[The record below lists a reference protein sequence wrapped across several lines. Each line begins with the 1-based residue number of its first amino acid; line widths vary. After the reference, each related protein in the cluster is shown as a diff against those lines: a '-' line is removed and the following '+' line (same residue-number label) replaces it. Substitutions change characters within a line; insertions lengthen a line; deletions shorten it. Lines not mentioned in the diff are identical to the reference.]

1 MTFKIKTQVQAANGF
16 IFDISFKTKSADAI
30 NRYADQLYA
39 AGLKPVDQSPLKT
52 QIEPVGARH
61 ASPNAVPDKSSQT
74 PPATS
79 RFNGKP
85 APQPKQI
92 ASPDKTGHC
101 INITKVSVQAVQRGG
116 NIGSP
121 KWFIETDT
129 EIKFCIFDLDVLVKG
144 KYITRETAMSEA
156 WQKLGA
162 EITIDPPLPATIERP
177 GKWWELMAVTPSQQ
191 HTDTLYP
198 PKEFIPENVVE
209 IIDIEME
216 RKKGGMRDR
225 VIWKGKTDDLD
236 QVIIFSQY
244 NREHIHGVGIDTST
258 WDLPEPYTKSVTINV
273 RDNKPT
279 HVMTADKVW
288 TVARHHKALFNGD
301 IICHR
306 DQDGDIH
313 YLTISKIETRSNN
326 GPSTIQFE
334 GDHPTIEDTF
344 GTFYVCLTPI
354 PLDAVDIPF

>member
-1 MTFKIKTQVQAANGF
+1 MTFKIKTQVQTANGF
-16 IFDISFKTKSADAI
+16 IFGISFKTKSADAI
-30 NRYADQLYA
+30 NRYADQLA
-39 AGLKPVDQSPLKT
+39 EAGLKPVDNPYQSLSGQLVGKAPS
-52 QIEPVGARH
+52 EPSTPPV
-61 ASPNAVPDKSSQT
+61 V

-92 ASPDKTGHC
+92 ASPDKTGHG
-101 INITKVSVQAVQRGG
+101 INITKVTVQAVQRGG

-144 KYITRETAMSEA
+144 KYITRETAMSET

-162 EITIDPPLPATIERP
+162 VITIDPPLPATIKKP
-177 GKWWELMAVTPSQQ
+177 GKWWELLAVTPSQQ

-198 PKEFIPENVVE
+198 PKEFVPENIVQLV
-209 IIDIEME
+209 DIEME

-225 VIWKGKTDDLD
+225 VIWHGKTSDLD
-236 QVIIFSQY
+236 HDIIIHQQH
-244 NREHIHGVGIDTST
+244 REHINEIHDTSR
-258 WDLPEPYTKSVTINV
+258 WEEPDANIDPFTINIK
-273 RDNKPT
+273 DNKPA
-279 HVMTADKVW
+279 HVMTADEVW
-288 TVARHHKALFNGD
+288 TEARHHKALFNGD

-306 DQDGDIH
+306 DNDGDIH

-344 GTFYVCLTPI
+344 GTFYVCLTPV
-354 PLDAVDIPF
+354 PQAATSEIPF